1 MIRGK
6 QMVGRGL
13 IFILVAIFLLAGCD
27 RVDQTE
33 NPLDS
38 RLLSPNGELSVEVSL
53 NEQGQGRYQVSR
65 LGDTV
70 LLPSALGM
78 DLNDARFS
86 KNLQLSGVSALKVV
100 EDHYSMLQG
109 KRLEIEYRANEKR
122 FSFVNAQG
130 DKMDVIFRASNDG
143 IAFRY
148 HFPGQ
153 SSLPSQVVAEVTS
166 FHFPDQARAWLQQMQ
181 VVNTGWE
188 GTNPAYEEHYQMD
201 IPVGTPAPTEAGWVF
216 PALFRSGDSW
226 VLLSEVGMQ
235 SNFHGSR
242 LAPESAGGE
251 YRVGFPMPGEV
262 FTGGDLLAEDTR
274 PFSSPWRTITL
285 GSLATVVNSTM
296 GTDLAEPAVVTNTGF
311 VEPGLASWSWGLLKD
326 DSVIYDIQKQF
337 IDYAADMEWEYALVD
352 VNWDQNIGYERMQE
366 LVDYAQ
372 AKNVGLFLWYNSSG
386 DWNTSP
392 YTPKSQLLTREQRRK
407 EFARLQEMG
416 VRGVKID
423 FFPGDGQ
430 SAMAYY
436 RDILQDAADFQ
447 LMVNHHGSTLPRGI
461 HRTFPNMMTMESVHG
476 MEMVTFFQE
485 TADRE
490 ASHSAM
496 LPFAR
501 NVFDP
506 MDYTP
511 TVFRDLNNPAVER
524 RTTNGFQLALPVI
537 FLSGIQ
543 HIVETPEG
551 MATVPE
557 YVKDVMRD
565 LPVAWEESRLVEGF
579 PGKLAVFA
587 RRKGEVW
594 YVAGINGEQQT
605 KELTLYL
612 SFIGDRDGT
621 LITDGETPLSFVRE
635 PVTAGE
641 VPVALK
647 PAGGFVIIFNPK

>member
-1 MIRGK
+1 MT
-6 QMVGRGL
+6 GRGL
-13 IFILVAIFLLAGCD
+13 ILVWAVVVLLVGCS
-27 RVDQTE
+27 RTE
-33 NPLDS
+33 PSEPIGDAQVV
-38 RLLSPNGELSVEVSL
+38 SPNGELRVELSL
-53 NEQGQGRYQVSR
+53 NDLGQVSYQISR
-65 LGDTV
+65 AGKAV

-78 DLNDARFS
+78 DLSDAQFS
-86 KNLQLSGVSALKVV
+86 RDLQWREISTLKLV
-100 EDHYSMLQG
+100 EDRYSMLQG
-109 KRLEIEYRANEKR
+109 KRLDIEYRAHEKR
-122 FSFVNAQG
+122 FSLVNRDGAE
-130 DKMDVIFRASNDG
+130 MDIIFRVSDDG
-143 IAFRY
+143 VAFRY

-153 SSLPSQVVAEVTS
+153 STEPSQVVAEASS
-166 FHFPDQARAWLQQMQ
+166 FRFPDNARAWLQQMQ

-188 GTNPAYEEHYQMD
+188 STNPAYEEHYQMD
-201 IPVGTPAPTEAGWVF
+201 MPVGTPAPTEAGWVF

-235 SNFHGSR
+235 NNFHGSR

-251 YRVGFPMPGEV
+251 YRIGFPMPGEV

-296 GTDLAEPAVVTNTGF
+296 GTDLAEPAVVTNADF

-337 IDYAADMEWEYALVD
+337 IDYAADMKWEYALVD

-366 LVDYAQ
+366 LVDYAH

-407 EFARLQEMG
+407 EFARLQKMG

-430 SAMAYY
+430 SSMAYY

-461 HRTFPNMMTMESVHG
+461 QRTFPNMMTMESVHG
-476 MEMVTFFQE
+476 MEMVTFFQNA
-485 TADRE
+485 ADLE
-490 ASHSAM
+490 ASHAAM

-511 TVFRDLNNPAVER
+511 TVFHGLNNPAVER

-537 FLSGIQ
+537 FLSGVQ

-551 MATVPE
+551 MATVPS
-557 YVKDVMRD
+557 YVKEFMRA
-565 LPVAWEESRLVEGF
+565 LPVAWDESRLVEGH

-587 RRKGEVW
+587 RRKGENW
-594 YVAGINGEQQT
+594 YVAGINGEQEA
-605 KELTLYL
+605 KLFELDL
-612 SFIGDRDGT
+612 SFLGDRSGT
-621 LITDGETPLSFVRE
+621 LITDGEAPRSFTRE
-635 PVTAGE
+635 PINAGSFSLE
-641 VPVALK
+641 LK
-647 PAGGFVIIFNPK
+647 PAGGFVMVF